1 MNFRVIS
8 SAVAFLTACQV
19 AQVAAHGYLVK
30 PVAEF
35 LSGTG
40 DITQYSATFLGTS
53 VYPSGSFS
61 AAPADNVAS
70 FITNFADGQ
79 YSDIK
84 TMILEHQTVVS
95 GATASCGFSTPNT
108 KQTLSSSVWW
118 GKNTDLTGE
127 GFVESHEGPC
137 EAWCDDVMVM
147 QNTNCATAYNKAG
160 QAAEVPI
167 DNSKCSG
174 ASQFTFYWIA
184 MHTNEWQVYSGQ
196 LCPPSLDTYSLC
208 VHYDDNGASFDD
220 CDSNRYDGHANGYHG
235 HTSVHDSHANGDH
248 EDSHHYHFEA
258 DLVVEEDADAN
269 EQSLEQQQ
277 PEEPAVAWQ
286 QQQQQ
291 APRQPAGR
299 HGTL

>member
-1 MNFRVIS
+1 MNLHVIS
-8 SAVAFLTACQV
+8 SAVAFLAACQV

-35 LSGTG
+35 LSGTS

-95 GATASCGFSTPNT
+95 GATASCGFSSPNT

-137 EAWCDDVMVM
+137 EAWCDDEMVM

-184 MHTNEWQVYSGQ
+184 MHTNEWQRRDDVQ
-196 LCPPSLDTYSLC
+196 QQ
-208 VHYDDNGASFDD
+208 HYDDNNGASVNDRD
-220 CDSNRYDGHANGYHG
+220 ANCNRGHTNRYHGHASIHNGGTSVHDGHANG
-235 HTSVHDSHANGDH
+235 DH
-248 EDSHHYHFEA
+248 KDFHHHFHLEA
-258 DLVVEEDADAN
+258 DRIVESNTN
-269 EQSLEQQQ
+269 E
-277 PEEPAVAWQ
+277 
-286 QQQQQ
+286 
-291 APRQPAGR
+291 
-299 HGTL
+299 